1 MGSYT
6 YEIKLSRKPLF
17 WLGDRFYKVNN
28 KNKKYGNSYTR
39 LSSKCPSCN
48 DTRKITYKGCD
59 GKVYESE
66 CPLCKGATYRG
77 YGNTIDLCNWNVNEY
92 IVYDLDTRGMET
104 ESAYKDG
111 AVMETV
117 QLTAFCKTGRC
128 LDDYIT
134 TNVPFMPDKVD
145 VDITS
150 LDFSKSHFNPDDY
163 IFRKRADAVRFY
175 NVIKEYDKQ
184 ILIEFNKT
192 YGTDYEYPY
201 K

>member
-1 MGSYT
+1 MVT
-6 YEIKLSRKPLF
+6 KTIMLKREPLF
-17 WLGDRFYKVNN
+17 WLGDKFYIVNSQ
-28 KNKKYGNSYTR
+28 NKKYGNAYTR
-39 LSSKCPSCN
+39 FSSKCPSCN

-59 GKVYESE
+59 DKVYECE
-66 CPLCKGATYRG
+66 CPICKGATYRG
-77 YGNTIDLCNWNVNEY
+77 YGNTIDLQNWNVNEY
-92 IVYDLDTRGMET
+92 IVYDLDARGMET

-111 AVMETV
+111 AVMEAV

-150 LDFSKSHFNPDDY
+150 LDFSNYHFNPGSY
-163 IFRKRADAVRFY
+163 IFRKRVDAVRFCEAL
-175 NVIKEYDKQ
+175 KEYDKQ
-184 ILIEFNKT
+184 RLAEFNKT